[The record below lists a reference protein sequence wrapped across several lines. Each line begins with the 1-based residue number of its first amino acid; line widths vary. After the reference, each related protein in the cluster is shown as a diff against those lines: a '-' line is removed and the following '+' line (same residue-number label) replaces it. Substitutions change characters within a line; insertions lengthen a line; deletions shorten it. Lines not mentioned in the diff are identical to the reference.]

1 MRVKLGFVEVIG
13 MSKKENICS
22 ECAHEKWWIDGDCC
36 TFWYLGMCNGKDN
49 RKHFKKKMNEKGV
62 KEHDGE

>member
-1 MRVKLGFVEVIG
+1 

-22 ECAHEKWWIDGDCC
+22 EFVHEKEKKKEDCC
-36 TFWYLGMCNGKDN
+36 PFWYLNKSNGKDN

-62 KEHDGE
+62 NEHDGE

>member
-1 MRVKLGFVEVIG
+1 

-22 ECAHEKWWIDGDCC
+22 ECAHEKGWIDGDCC
-36 TFWYLGMCNGKDN
+36 HFWYLDMCNGKDN

-62 KEHDGE
+62 NEHDGE